1 MQTYSIFCF
10 FFIFISPILVF
21 SNFIIFYLFLIF
33 NGKTRANWRECT
45 WLVDAWSWIIG
56 VQMWWKFEHNHCFS
70 IFLGV
75 HNHCIASPL
84 LVLLCIIIYLFF
96 SFPLFILKLIYNQ
109 IFCDF
114 DPFVEIK
121 MFRDICKDGSSSSGV
136 TNSPHPRC
144 VAESTSQPRWLP
156 GVERTGA
163 KATAAQEDEE

>member
-1 MQTYSIFCF
+1 M
-10 FFIFISPILVF
+10 
-21 SNFIIFYLFLIF
+21 
-33 NGKTRANWRECT
+33 
-45 WLVDAWSWIIG
+45 
-56 VQMWWKFEHNHCFS
+56 
-70 IFLGV
+70 

-109 IFCDF
+109 IFCDI

-121 MFRDICKDGSSSSGV
+121 LFRDVCKDGSSSSGV

-163 KATAAQEDEE
+163 KATAAQEDEEERPAGDSSGKAGSGWRRSRGTDGRGRRPCTSCIRAGCMAALGSLLEYEGLFSPIIQ